1 MQLYEQGLW
10 SLDDPVSKFIPSFG
24 KVPGVIQP
32 KVGDNDGK
40 HDLVP
45 LSRPITMRDVFT
57 HTSGVSYSIMTNL
70 SNGAIN
76 LAQKLYEQSGVMQAG
91 TLEETKTLWQHFL
104 WCINQGHRGIVSC
117 FGSSV

>member
-1 MQLYEQGLW
+1 M
-10 SLDDPVSKFIPSFG
+10 
-24 KVPGVIQP
+24 IQP

-91 TLEETKTLWQHFL
+91 TLEEMIDIVATLPLVHQPGASWNCELFRL
-104 WCINQGHRGIVSC
+104 KCLVFRV
-117 FGSSV
+117 